1 MRALFLSIAVAVGV
15 LVCSGQACART
26 AACTCNPCGCAP
38 CTCGQSRTSS
48 TKPQPTKTTAPTK
61 TAPSKTQTTKPETP
75 TTQSKSH
82 QAKKEYGHDHR
93 GGGVG
98 VGVGVNVDLGGI
110 GQRRAEPDPFAISS
124 KTTLPPK
131 TASGEEKVRSD
142 KRPHHKSS
150 DDDLWSQINPIA
162 KEIPELR
169 SAVTGEPKPGRPQ

>member
-1 MRALFLSIAVAVGV
+1 M
-15 LVCSGQACART
+15 QT
-26 AACTCNPCGCAP
+26 A
-38 CTCGQSRTSS
+38 
-48 TKPQPTKTTAPTK
+48 
-61 TAPSKTQTTKPETP
+61 KTQAP

-82 QAKKEYGHDHR
+82 QAKKEYGHDHG

-142 KRPHHKSS
+142 KPPHHKSS
-150 DDDLWSQINPIA
+150 DHDLWSQINPIA
-162 KEIPELR
+162 KEIPEPR
-169 SAVTGEPKPGRPQ
+169 SAVTDEPKPGRPQ

>member
-1 MRALFLSIAVAVGV
+1 MKTSIVLIFTAGIGLIFGPHALA
-15 LVCSGQACART
+15 QT
-26 AACTCNPCGCAP
+26 TPCPPG
-38 CTCGQSRTSS
+38 GGGSQSASS
-48 TKPQPTKTTAPTK
+48 TQSKSSSSKPQPAKNAPR
-61 TAPSKTQTTKPETP
+61 KTQTAKTETP

-82 QAKKEYGHDHR
+82 QAKKEHGHDHG

-162 KEIPELR
+162 KEIPEPR
-169 SAVTGEPKPGRPQ
+169 SAVTDEPKLERPQ

>member
-1 MRALFLSIAVAVGV
+1 MKTSIVLIFTAGIGLIFGPHALA
-15 LVCSGQACART
+15 QT
-26 AACTCNPCGCAP
+26 TPCPPG
-38 CTCGQSRTSS
+38 GGGSQSASS
-48 TKPQPTKTTAPTK
+48 TQSKSSSSKPQPAKNAPR
-61 TAPSKTQTTKPETP
+61 KTQTAKTETP

-82 QAKKEYGHDHR
+82 QAKKEYGHDHG

-142 KRPHHKSS
+142 KPPHHKSS
-150 DDDLWSQINPIA
+150 NDDLWSQINPIA
-162 KEIPELR
+162 KEIPEPR